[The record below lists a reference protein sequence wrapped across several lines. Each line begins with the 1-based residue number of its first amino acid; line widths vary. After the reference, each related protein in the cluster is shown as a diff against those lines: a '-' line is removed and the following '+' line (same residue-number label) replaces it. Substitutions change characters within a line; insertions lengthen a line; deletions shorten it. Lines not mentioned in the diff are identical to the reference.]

1 LYLFFSK
8 NYKNKNMTRKE
19 FLGKIGIGAA
29 FVLTA
34 SCLGSCTKDGKNGV
48 DFILD
53 LTASENAAL
62 QNVGG
67 YIVKN
72 QVVVA
77 KAADGN
83 YYAATQICSHEGEI
97 KVTFSNN
104 EYYCTA
110 HGARFD
116 LNGNGLNN
124 NGEKGISVY
133 NTTLSGTQLR
143 VFA

>member
-1 LYLFFSK
+1 
-8 NYKNKNMTRKE
+8 MTRKE

-34 SCLGSCTKDGKNGV
+34 SCLGSCTKDAGNAV

-53 LTASENAAL
+53 LNDSANAAL
-62 QNVGG
+62 QNTGG
-67 YIVKN
+67 YIIKN

-77 KAADGN
+77 KAEDGN
-83 YYAATQICSHEGEI
+83 YYAATQICSHEGEV
-97 KVTFSNN
+97 KVIFRNN

-110 HGARFD
+110 HGAKFD
-116 LNGNGLNN
+116 LQGSGLNN
-124 NGEKGISVY
+124 DAQKGLTIY

-143 VFA
+143 VFS

>member
-1 LYLFFSK
+1 
-8 NYKNKNMTRKE
+8 MTRKE

-34 SCLGSCTKDGKNGV
+34 SCLGSCTKDAGKAV

-53 LTASENAAL
+53 LNDSANAAL
-62 QNVGG
+62 QNTGG

-77 KAADGN
+77 KAEDGN

-97 KVTFSNN
+97 KVIFRQNQ
-104 EYYCTA
+104 YYCTA
-110 HGARFD
+110 HGAKFD
-116 LNGNGLNN
+116 LDGTGANSTGS
-124 NGEKGISVY
+124 KGITVY

-143 VFA
+143 VFS

>member
-1 LYLFFSK
+1 
-8 NYKNKNMTRKE
+8 MTRKE

-34 SCLGSCTKDGKNGV
+34 SCLGSCTKDGGKAV

-53 LTASENAAL
+53 LDASENAAL

-77 KAADGN
+77 KAEDGN

-97 KVTFSNN
+97 KVIFRNN

-110 HGARFD
+110 HGAKFD
-116 LNGNGLNN
+116 LQGSGLNN
-124 NGEKGISVY
+124 DGRKGLTIY

-143 VFA
+143 VFS

>member
-97 KVTFSNN
+97 KVIFRENQ
-104 EYYCTA
+104 YYCTA
-110 HGARFD
+110 HGAKFD
-116 LNGNGLNN
+116 LSGNGANST
-124 NGEKGISVY
+124 GAKGISVY

>member
-19 FLGKIGIGAA
+19 FLVKIGIGAA

-34 SCLGSCTKDGKNGV
+34 SCLGSCTKEVQNSV

-62 QNVGG
+62 ANAGG
-67 YIVKN
+67 YVV
-72 QVVVA
+72 QSRVVVV
-77 KAADGN
+77 KAANGN
-83 YYAATQICSHEGEI
+83 YYAATQVCSHAGQAQ
-97 KVTFSNN
+97 VTFRNN

-110 HGARFD
+110 HGAKFD
-116 LNGNGLNN
+116 LDGNGLNN